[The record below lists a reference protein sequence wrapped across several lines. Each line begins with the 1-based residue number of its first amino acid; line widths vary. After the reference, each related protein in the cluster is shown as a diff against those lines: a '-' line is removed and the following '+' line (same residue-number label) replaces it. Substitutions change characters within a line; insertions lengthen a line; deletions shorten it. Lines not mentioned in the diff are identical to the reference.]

1 MTVELAQD
9 ARATLG
15 EGPVWDERA
24 GRLYWVDITAGLIH
38 RYSPSDGSDFPIDV
52 GQPVGCIGLGA
63 DGGIVA
69 ALRDGF
75 GLMRAGEKAVTL
87 CVPVER
93 GQPINRMNDGGCDP
107 AGRFWAGTTGSP
119 WEQHPEAGALYC
131 LEQVKGKFRARRIF
145 GRVSV
150 SNGLDWSGDGKRM
163 YYIDSARRKVDVFD
177 FDVESGSA
185 RNRRTFVEI
194 MQREGLPD
202 GLVVDADDCLWVALC
217 RAGRIRRYT
226 PAGIMDREI
235 RVPASLVTSMTFGG
249 RDLDVLYI
257 TTARH
262 RLTPAEAQ
270 TQVHAGGLFC
280 CQPGPTG
287 RPANRFRWI

>member
-1 MTVELAQD
+1 M
-9 ARATLG
+9 
-15 EGPVWDERA
+15 P
-24 GRLYWVDITAGLIH
+24 
-38 RYSPSDGSDFPIDV
+38 
-52 GQPVGCIGLGA
+52 
-63 DGGIVA
+63 
-69 ALRDGF
+69 
-75 GLMRAGEKAVTL
+75 
-87 CVPVER
+87 
-93 GQPINRMNDGGCDP
+93 
-107 AGRFWAGTTGSP
+107 
-119 WEQHPEAGALYC
+119 
-131 LEQVKGKFRARRIF
+131 
-145 GRVSV
+145 
-150 SNGLDWSGDGKRM
+150 
-163 YYIDSARRKVDVFD
+163 
-177 FDVESGSA
+177 
-185 RNRRTFVEI
+185 
-194 MQREGLPD
+194 REGLPD